1 MKPATRWHLLR
12 HAPAAVD
19 KGTVYGRTDV
29 SVLPQDAALLRRI
42 AARLPADSLLVT
54 TPLRRTAETAEM
66 LAAAGWAPK
75 DRIVEPAFAEQD
87 FGTWEGAT
95 HDALGREGSA
105 EYRAFWN
112 NPAQNRPPG
121 GESFADLMQRAAAA
135 LETLTAAYR
144 GRDIVLIGHAGSIR
158 AIIAALLGLTPEA
171 ALALEIAPLSLS
183 LADHIGAGEP
193 SGALSPW
200 RLRGLNIGD
209 GV

>member
-29 SVLPQDAALLRRI
+29 SVLPQDAALLQRI
-42 AARLPADSLLVT
+42 AARLPAESLLVT

-66 LAAAGWAPK
+66 LAAAGWKPK
-75 DRIVEPAFAEQD
+75 DRVVEAAFAEQD
-87 FGTWEGAT
+87 FGTWEGGT
-95 HDALGREGSA
+95 HDALDREGSA
-105 EYRAFWN
+105 EYRAFWD

-121 GESFADLMQRAAAA
+121 GESFAGLMQRAAAA
-135 LETLTAAYR
+135 FGSLTATHP
-144 GRDIVLIGHAGSIR
+144 GRDIVLIGHGGSIR
-158 AIIAALLGLTPEA
+158 AIIASLLDLTPET

-183 LADHIGAGEP
+183 LADHIGTGEP

-200 RLRGLNIGD
+200 RLRGLNLT
-209 GV
+209 